1 MCLVVFKIFAS
12 RVLIIFLC
20 SVLHCGSQQC
30 CIVFSFFISEHT
42 SSSNQ
47 HTLKTANI
55 IVELTVALVI
65 SLRLVTLY
73 WFNLQWK
80 GLPLKSNCV
89 KLVEWKNYCVHF
101 VFQHAYLTLILFR
114 LQQLCVAPVSIS
126 EGISRLISPAVA
138 NTKIRL
144 KISNS
149 RISRCEN
156 KVKLTGSTH
165 C

>member
-1 MCLVVFKIFAS
+1 MCLVVFKIFAP

-20 SVLHCGSQQC
+20 SVLRCGSQQC
-30 CIVFSFFISEHT
+30 CIVFSSFISEHT

-55 IVELTVALVI
+55 IVEYTVDLVI
-65 SLRLVTLY
+65 SLCVVTLY

-80 GLPLKSNCV
+80 ELPFKRKFFKS
-89 KLVEWKNYCVHF
+89 VEWKNCSLHF
-101 VFQHAYLTLILFR
+101 VFQHAYITLILFA

-126 EGISRLISPAVA
+126 EGISRLISLAVGK
-138 NTKIRL
+138 TKTRL

-156 KVKLTGSTH
+156 NVNLNG
-165 C
+165 